1 MAQNDSKLFFPAAA
15 ISLACGHRFVSGGG
29 GGAGEGI
36 FQSPLV
42 SFSDPV
48 RDKMLVIVGNCQ
60 TKSRNIS
67 IWLSSRISTS

>member
-15 ISLACGHRFVSGGG
+15 ISLASGHRFVSGAGG
-29 GGAGEGI
+29 GGGGI

-67 IWLSSRISTS
+67 IWLSSRIFTS

>member
-15 ISLACGHRFVSGGG
+15 ISLASGHRFVSGGG
-29 GGAGEGI
+29 GGGI
-36 FQSPLV
+36 LQTPLV
-42 SFSDPV
+42 SFYEPV

-60 TKSRNIS
+60 TKSRNIG

>member
-15 ISLACGHRFVSGGG
+15 ISLASGHRFVSGGG
-29 GGAGEGI
+29 GGGGI

-67 IWLSSRISTS
+67 IWLYSRISTS